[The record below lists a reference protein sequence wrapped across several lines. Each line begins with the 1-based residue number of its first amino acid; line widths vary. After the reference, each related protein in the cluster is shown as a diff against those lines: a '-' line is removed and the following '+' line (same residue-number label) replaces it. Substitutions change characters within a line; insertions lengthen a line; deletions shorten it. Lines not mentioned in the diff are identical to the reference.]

1 MVRVKTAKRH
11 RTGRTPRTPALAG
24 RLVEIVRDD
33 GGPRSPRRPD
43 CSLRCPG
50 SPPSSRHSAAPPSC
64 RAWMPGSRTRA
75 EARQANIGR
84 MPMVRVKTEP
94 ALVLRR
100 CTAPRRRTIAWHD
113 AMPSTSGRR
122 PAKRKR
128 QDAVFVVK
136 TSTVFVVKTSAVFV
150 VKTSA
155 VFVVHQSGGGASVS
169 KWARRI
175 AEKSVPEPSAYRR
188 RAESGAVWPS
198 RRTSAR

>member
-1 MVRVKTAKRH
+1 
-11 RTGRTPRTPALAG
+11 
-24 RLVEIVRDD
+24 
-33 GGPRSPRRPD
+33 
-43 CSLRCPG
+43 
-50 SPPSSRHSAAPPSC
+50 
-64 RAWMPGSRTRA
+64 
-75 EARQANIGR
+75 
-84 MPMVRVKTEP
+84 MVRVKTEP

-150 VKTSA
+150 V
-155 VFVVHQSGGGASVS
+155 HQSGGGASVS

>member
-1 MVRVKTAKRH
+1 MSAPGELPGHLRSRGGSSKSFGTMVSHVLRGALTARFGVRGARPRPTAMH
-11 RTGRTPRTPALAG
+11 R
-24 RLVEIVRDD
+24 
-33 GGPRSPRRPD
+33 
-43 CSLRCPG
+43 
-50 SPPSSRHSAAPPSC
+50 AAPPKDC
-64 RAWMPGSRTRA
+64 MARCHAEHQRA